1 MTKKEIIKANV
12 EERQRRIFES
22 KFDAAKLRL
31 LIEEKKT
38 AEEILEVMKIKSKQT
53 LKQYLL
59 RLISLD
65 RKFYEIPSMNVRSLQ
80 RPVINFKGEVKL
92 TKQMLDFPGSTYAK
106 GDQFEIEADNE
117 TVTLR
122 RIVQ

>member
-80 RPVINFKGEVKL
+80 RPVINFKGEVRL
-92 TKQMLDFPGSTYAK
+92 TKLMLDFPGSTYTK

-117 TVTLR
+117 IVKLR